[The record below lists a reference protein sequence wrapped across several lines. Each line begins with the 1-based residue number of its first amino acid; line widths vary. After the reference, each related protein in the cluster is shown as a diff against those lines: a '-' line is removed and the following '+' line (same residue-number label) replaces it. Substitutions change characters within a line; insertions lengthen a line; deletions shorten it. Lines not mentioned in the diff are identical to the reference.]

1 MAIIRNL
8 ASMMLKGKVG
18 DTTYYVSQ
26 SRQLARQALNN
37 SNYGESASRTD
48 VQQTRRVRWANLV
61 NFYSGNKAWMKKAYE
76 NLKPGVSVFNR
87 FMQLNLA
94 SADIALTKAQ
104 AQAKTWVFASY
115 RVSQGSLE
123 RITPSSYSDS
133 NASRVFCD
141 MTISE
146 TTTIAD
152 VSTKILEANPTFAH
166 GDAIVGIT
174 FNGTVGMPSELTTH
188 KPATYGYSEIVIDTT
203 DTRGFEE
210 VYQGWGVAEGKI
222 ALYNA
227 QDADGFV
234 YIHTRRSA
242 GKLYVS
248 TENIL
253 ISESVLEDIDPWK
266 MPAQLQLAIASYGES
281 TSVPLAPG
289 GSSSQQ
295 SGNDSS
301 SGGGS
306 NGGGTELE

>member
-8 ASMMLKGKVG
+8 ASMMLKGKIG

-37 SNYGESASRTD
+37 SNYGNTASRTD

-61 NFYSGNKAWMKKAYE
+61 NFYSGNKAWMKKAFE

-87 FMQLNLA
+87 FMQLNIGT
-94 SADIALTKAQ
+94 ADIPLTKSQ
-104 AQAKTWVFASY
+104 AQAKTWVFAPY

-123 RITPSSYSDS
+123 RITPNSYGDS
-133 NASRVFCD
+133 NAARVYCD
-141 MTISE
+141 LQISQS
-146 TTTIAD
+146 TSIAD
-152 VSTKILEANPTFAH
+152 LSEKILEANPTFLN

-174 FNGTVGMPSELTTH
+174 FNGTVGMPSELPTH
-188 KPATYGYSEIVIDTT
+188 KPATYGYSEFVIDTT
-203 DTRGFEE
+203 DTRVFEE

-222 ALYNA
+222 ALLNA

-253 ISESVLEDIDPWK
+253 LSDSVLEDVDVWK
-266 MPAQLQLAIASYGES
+266 MPNQLQFAIMSYGES

-301 SGGGS
+301 SGGGN